1 MTVAGGK
8 LSKLADWMV
17 GGVVGNVAWVVLVG
31 AGGAFVGTVTGSFGV
46 VSEFAASHP
55 EEAAVYSALMFVGG
69 ALIGAVVGAG
79 VATRRKNKE
88 LEEARSGRSGARTIS
103 ADALYRKIRNLPDRQ
118 KRALASVF
126 GNGGSVDV
134 REPDDD
140 LLHLVREGLL
150 NSPYKM
156 TRSAECIW
164 SLPPGVNEFLRK
176 HPDAIDGARETAE
189 DEARTMFA
197 GLSVKQCGLILR
209 MYVKGSVE
217 SSMDSAMVGLRDMG
231 AVSVGANGD
240 LSGKPCT
247 MSLTPKWTR
256 AINEFP
262 ELFADCCRNNGI
274 EIPRHEPAASEKP
287 EPVGMRGINAN
298 FEGLKLVSKPV
309 AKMVVAS
316 LDSSWKPQPIEDE
329 DEFDRAT
336 TACKGVV
343 RRDRTVLFGGGYGDF
358 TGKYNVYPEW
368 IRFLD
373 SSPKA
378 VQFMRELSE

>member
-1 MTVAGGK
+1 MNGWLGI
-8 LSKLADWMV
+8 
-17 GGVVGNVAWVVLVG
+17 LVG
-31 AGGAFVGTVTGSFGV
+31 ALAGV
-46 VSEFAASHP
+46 VMERLAVSFAASFIP
-55 EEAAVYSALMFVGG
+55 ELPGWAVECFGLLFVFIVGCVTG
-69 ALIGAVVGAG
+69 AYFQ
-79 VATRRKNKE
+79 RWSDRKNRESNDAEIAGLRNRPTK
-88 LEEARSGRSGARTIS
+88 SPRTIS

-156 TRSAECIW
+156 TKSAECIW

-217 SSMDSAMVGLRDMG
+217 SSMDSTMVGLRDMG

-240 LSGKPCT
+240 LSGKPYT
-247 MSLTPKWTR
+247 MSLTPKWAR

-262 ELFADCCRNNGI
+262 EMFTDCCRDNGI

-287 EPVGMRGINAN
+287 GPVGI
-298 FEGLKLVSKPV
+298 
-309 AKMVVAS
+309 
-316 LDSSWKPQPIEDE
+316 QP
-329 DEFDRAT
+329 FQA
-336 TACKGVV
+336 
-343 RRDRTVLFGGGYGDF
+343 
-358 TGKYNVYPEW
+358 
-368 IRFLD
+368 
-373 SSPKA
+373 
-378 VQFMRELSE
+378 RE